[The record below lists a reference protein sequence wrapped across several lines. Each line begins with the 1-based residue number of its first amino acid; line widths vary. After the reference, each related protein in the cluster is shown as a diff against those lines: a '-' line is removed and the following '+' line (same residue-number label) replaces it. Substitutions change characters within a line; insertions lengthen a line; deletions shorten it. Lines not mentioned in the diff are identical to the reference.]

1 MAKAI
6 AKDVHKKKLIPTDR
20 IGNVT
25 LEKADKLVSC
35 GLYFWGINLK
45 AKAIKVKKLFRWNPI

>member
-6 AKDVHKKKLIPTDR
+6 AKNVYKKKLIPTDG
-20 IGNVT
+20 IGNIT

-35 GLYFWGINLK
+35 SLYFWGINLK
-45 AKAIKVKKLFRWNPI
+45 AKAIKVKKLFGWNPI

>member
-6 AKDVHKKKLIPTDR
+6 AKNMYKKKLIPTDG

-25 LEKADKLVSC
+25 LEKADKLVSY

-45 AKAIKVKKLFRWNPI
+45 AKAIKVKKLFG

>member
-6 AKDVHKKKLIPTDR
+6 AKDAYKKKLIPIDG

-25 LEKADKLVSC
+25 SEKADKLVSY
-35 GLYFWGINLK
+35 GLYFWGINLR
-45 AKAIKVKKLFRWNPI
+45 ARAIRARKLFG